1 MIFQH
6 LSFDVVFAEFKVN
19 FHTQQRMLNI
29 LKTIQNLYNVEE
41 LVLNNAIQCKNK
53 KQKTVTIYLNEKLYS
68 TFYE

>member
-41 LVLNNAIQCKNK
+41 LVLNNAIQCK
-53 KQKTVTIYLNEKLYS
+53 KQKTVTLYLNEKLYS

>member
-29 LKTIQNLYNVEE
+29 LKTIQNLYNDEE
-41 LVLNNAIQCKNK
+41 LVLNNAIQCK
-53 KQKTVTIYLNEKLYS
+53 KQKTSI
-68 TFYE
+68 

>member
-29 LKTIQNLYNVEE
+29 LKTIQNLYNDEE
-41 LVLNNAIQCKNK
+41 LVLNNAIQCK
-53 KQKTVTIYLNEKLYS
+53 KQKTKDCHNISK
-68 TFYE
+68 

>member
-19 FHTQQRMLNI
+19 FYTQQRMLNI
-29 LKTIQNLYNVEE
+29 LKTIQNLHNVEE
-41 LVLNNAIQCKNK
+41 LVLNNAIQCE